1 MGDWISMDWIEDV
14 FDNWKKTI
22 KKKNLYQGMLYTSLF
37 AFFISTMLHI
47 VVHNI
52 CYNWLIVISVRYG
65 IDLTRY
71 MESGWPIQLNG
82 VSEFLQVR
90 ILLLKLLYLYGVFVF
105 LLVGQ
110 LVGLR
115 IFYKNRMVVG
125 LEAAKEAIEYM
136 VIGDFSHEQSY
147 MESDEIGS
155 IFTEIELLRLK
166 LIEEKQKDWNFQS
179 EQKHVNAAFAHDL
192 RTPLTIMKG
201 YTEFLLKYLPLGKV
215 SQEELYEKIE
225 VIYKNQNRLLEFTRT
240 MTEIQTLDMRVLQ
253 CKWYPATHLI
263 KGIHETV
270 KEFNNQSKLTIQ
282 FHLIEQ
288 EEQPFSNLQLFVD
301 ETFVVEAFEN
311 LLTNALRFANK
322 VIEVQIAMD
331 HHKLLIFVK
340 DDGDGFSQ
348 KALREGKKL
357 YYSEDMKDN
366 EHFGLGLYI
375 SQKLCAEHGGNL
387 TLINGI
393 EGGAIAALEF
403 RVGIKQKD
411 AK

>member
-1 MGDWISMDWIEDV
+1 MGDWISMDWIEEV

-22 KKKNLYQGMLYTSLF
+22 KKKNLFHGMLYTSLF
-37 AFFISTMLHI
+37 AFFISTMIYI
-47 VVHNI
+47 VVNNI
-52 CYNWLIVISVRYG
+52 CYNWLSVISERYG
-65 IDLTRY
+65 IDLSRY
-71 MESGWPIQLNG
+71 MNTGWPIKLNG
-82 VSEFLQVR
+82 VSDFLQVK
-90 ILLLKLLYLYGVFVF
+90 ILLLKLLYLYGAFIF
-105 LLVGQ
+105 FIVGQ

-115 IFYKNRMVVG
+115 TFYISRMVVG
-125 LEAAKEAIEYM
+125 LEAVKSAIEYM

-147 MESDEIGS
+147 MELDEIGS

-166 LIEEKQKDWNFQS
+166 LIEEKQKIWNYQS

-201 YTEFLLKYLPLGKV
+201 YTEFLLKYLPIGKV
-215 SQEELYEKIE
+215 SQEVLYEKIE

-288 EEQPFSNLQLFVD
+288 EEQPFSNLELFVD

-340 DDGDGFSQ
+340 DDGEGFSQ

-403 RVGIKQKD
+403 RVGIKQKEV
-411 AK
+411 K